1 METQT
6 PTDET
11 VEEIEDESFVPKG
24 ATAFFILLI
33 LFFATLWFSMYFEVL
48 SRQ

>member
-11 VEEIEDESFVPKG
+11 VEEIDDASFFPKG
-24 ATAFFILLI
+24 ALAFFILLI
-33 LFFATLWFSMYFEVL
+33 VFFAILWFSMYFEIL
-48 SRQ
+48 ARQ